1 MSTAV
6 AVAIMGDGESSV
18 AGAIEAHPQL
28 ALIRRCADLAEALA
42 LAQAGMVGV
51 VVLSDQ
57 PRLNRA
63 VLGEFA
69 AAGVAL
75 VAVPSAGSASRELQA
90 LGIEHV
96 MDAGAEPDTIAD
108 RAAVVA
114 HTVNPVPAALESVP
128 AIPAGDGVVIAVW
141 GPTGAPGRTT
151 LAVNIASECAVGD
164 GEAIVVDVDTYGGAV
179 AQALGLLDEAPGVA
193 ALARASLHGTLTDDV
208 LWRHLLAVG
217 EGLKVLSGISR
228 ADRWPELSRSA
239 LDGVWPLLRRYSP
252 VTVVDCG
259 FSVAQ
264 DEEALYDT
272 RAPQRNGATLSALA
286 AADAVVVVG
295 SAEPLGIQRLVQ
307 ALAELDEVAELM
319 CPRLVVANRVRSS
332 VAGRHPEEAI
342 ADALARY
349 SGVEKVWMVPA
360 DGKSCD
366 AATLAGQSLRERVP
380 RSPARRAIA
389 VVAAA
394 ALVTAQESR
403 AEMAPMSES
412 PRAVAATL
420 TD

>member
-1 MSTAV
+1 M
-6 AVAIMGDGESSV
+6 MGDGESVV

-28 ALIRRCADLAEALA
+28 ALVRRCADLAEALA
-42 LAQAGMVGV
+42 LAHAGMVGV
-51 VVLSDQ
+51 AVLSDQ

-63 VLGEFA
+63 VLADFT
-69 AAGVAL
+69 AAGVAV
-75 VAVPSAGSASRELQA
+75 VAVPTTASASSELRA

-96 MDAGAEPDTIAD
+96 MDADADPVTIAD
-108 RAAVVA
+108 RTATVA
-114 HTVNPVPAALESVP
+114 HTLVPAAAAPESAP
-128 AIPAGDGVVIAVW
+128 AAPAGDGVVIAVW

-151 LAVNIASECAVGD
+151 LAVNIAAECAAAD
-164 GEAIVVDVDTYGGAV
+164 DEAIVVDVDTYGGAV
-179 AQALGLLDEAPGVA
+179 AQALGLLDEAPGIA

-208 LWRHLLAVG
+208 LWRHLLSVDG
-217 EGLKVLSGISR
+217 GFKVLSGISR

-239 LDGVWPLLRRYSP
+239 LDGIWPVLRRHSP

-264 DEEALYDT
+264 DEAAMYDT
-272 RAPQRNGATLSALA
+272 RAPQRNGATLSALG
-286 AADAVVVVG
+286 AADVVVVVG

-307 ALAELDEVAELM
+307 GLAELDEVAELM
-319 CPRLVVANRVRSS
+319 CPRIVVANRVRSS

-349 SGVEKVWMVPA
+349 SGVENVWMVPA

-394 ALVTAQESR
+394 ALAAAQESR
-403 AEMAPMSES
+403 AELTPVSES